1 MHSSKHLG
9 PPIFGEVDDLP
20 QCDGFAESFSCPGFP
35 VDSWP
40 RENHIVERF
49 EVMIFDIQV
58 VVERQEGYPPLCA
71 LRLMSAPPSR
81 SRSSTFA
88 SML

>member
-35 VDSWP
+35 VDSRP

-58 VVERQEGYPPLCA
+58 VVERQEGYPPL
-71 LRLMSAPPSR
+71 LRLEVDVCSAFEKS
-81 SRSSTFA
+81 
-88 SML
+88 

>member
-9 PPIFGEVDDLP
+9 PSIFGEVDDLP
-20 QCDGFAESFSCPGFP
+20 QCDGFAESFSCSSFP
-35 VDSWP
+35 VDSRP

-58 VVERQEGYPPLCA
+58 VVERQEGYPHFCA